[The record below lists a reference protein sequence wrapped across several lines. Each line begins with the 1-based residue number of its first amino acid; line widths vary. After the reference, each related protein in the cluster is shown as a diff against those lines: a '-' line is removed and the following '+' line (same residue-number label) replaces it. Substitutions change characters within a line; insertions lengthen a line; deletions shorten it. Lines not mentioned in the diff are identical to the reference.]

1 MWLYIGRG
9 PAAPLA
15 EIMTDGDRMKIELDG
30 DELIRHLENLA
41 TYCEENDLDLNGY
54 VQRRITA
61 L

>member
-1 MWLYIGRG
+1 
-9 PAAPLA
+9 
-15 EIMTDGDRMKIELDG
+15 MTDGDRMKIELDG